1 MNKLGLLRLKI
12 LSLVTVLLIFPLTN
26 SSLSQDNALEEK
38 SQNLSDAI
46 ADPLYSYDLTS
57 VESILKPFITNDQL
71 IQAIELVDSNT
82 DSVIIQ
88 GYKEGD
94 TFHTQKTIPSEL
106 KDLLKSIIQP
116 VIYDQEQVGT
126 LHLYYISRP
135 ASVELTLEEQKWIA
149 ENPSIK
155 VGNELDWPPF
165 DFAEDGE
172 PKGYSIDF
180 IRLIGEKTGLNIEF
194 VNGYSWAELLAMFK
208 AGELDVLPV
217 MAINEERQAY
227 TLFTQSYVDYPTV
240 LVTRNDDT
248 DIVSIAD
255 ISSDKIA
262 VVNDYNYEQTLRDLY
277 PEVEVVEVTGFL
289 EGLTA
294 VLDGNARAFVGSRAV
309 VNYTIQDNLLFGLR
323 IAGPSGLDT
332 GDDSELAIGVRKDL
346 PLLHSIVSK
355 GQAAISSEEE
365 RSIAERWMFSSPI
378 DDDPVVGIK
387 KEEDAL
393 LSKTSIQ
400 FLLIGGFI
408 AVLFLLQIWRRLE
421 RQKAIYLT
429 LVGALLGLIIVGS
442 YGLLQYLQINKQVSL
457 AEKNRNQSLRLAD
470 MLRQTSDD
478 LTRMARTYVFS
489 GERRYLEYFE
499 RILAIRNGSAPRP
512 HNYHDIYWDY
522 VVATGSDPRPDGEAI
537 SFEKLMEQQSF
548 SQREFN
554 LLRQAKRLSNRLALI
569 EKRAIAVAQG
579 LYPDPNGA
587 FVIEGAA
594 DKEKALNL
602 LFDQDYHLT
611 KASIM
616 ELVEKFTSEVDQRT
630 ADQIYRLQQQGAD
643 QAQIVRI
650 TIFGSI
656 LLSFLLLALAL
667 FWFKTSSTTDLSQE
681 QSRIFRI
688 YQDRTLI
695 FRSILASWP
704 LLLAATV
711 VILLIVSLTM
721 RNMKQL
727 QDHQIKGMRETL
739 QTVLVTTTSA
749 AYSWV
754 EERKNE
760 VSSWAHLQNIRN
772 FTDSLVH
779 PDKNKDDYQ
788 IRRVPV
794 LHAIRRE
801 LQPLL
806 EKGSYTGFL
815 IMRNDGFIVASDT
828 DEYIG
833 QSLTDEADFKFIT
846 KALSGPRFKA
856 MGLPVKR
863 GSGDRLFGGTPL
875 MMVGASIPLYSTSSQ
890 AVLVLLM
897 DPEQEFTTIL
907 QRARM
912 GESGESYAFNR
923 HGEMISESRFDED
936 LYSIGLIRPG
946 DRSLLNISIRN
957 PGGNMTTGFK
967 PSVPYNELPFTKM
980 AQNAIN
986 GRNGSDLK
994 GYNDYRGVPV
1004 IGAWHWNETLGF
1016 GITSEM
1022 DVAEAYSSIRE
1033 IRRQSTINLFT
1044 SIGLILALTILF
1056 IRNRIKTAIA
1066 HDELVRSEDKI
1077 AAQLAF
1083 QTALLDALPNPIF
1096 VKSPNT
1102 AFTAFNTAYEEAF
1115 GVSRHSMLG
1124 KTVLELDFIPEK
1136 QRKEFQAA
1144 DEKLISDGGSTRE
1157 EITLVFADGK
1167 PREMLYWRQ
1176 TFNLNDGTLGGLIG
1190 VLIDI
1195 TDRKEA
1201 ELAVIAAEERSR
1213 LILESVGEGIFGV
1226 GSDGLVNF
1234 INPAA
1239 LDMVGFEEDE
1249 IKGNKI
1255 HSIIHHSYSDGS
1267 NYPVSECPMY
1277 QSFTEGVKHFITD
1290 EVLWRK
1296 DGSSFPVEYTSVP
1309 IEKDGELLGSVVVF
1323 RDISERKKAETA
1335 LKENEEMLSKITS
1348 SALSAIIMISSDTGE
1363 ITFWNETAE
1372 RIFGWSIS
1380 EVIGKELD
1388 DLIVPEQY
1396 RGQHK
1401 EGLEHFR
1408 ETGEGPLIGTSREI
1422 TALNKQGIEFPI
1434 ELLLSSVKLK
1444 GVWHAIGLVSDI
1456 TVRKEAEAEIRKA
1469 KEIAEAATKAKSDF
1483 LANMSH
1489 EIRTPMNAV
1498 IGLSD
1503 LCLKTDLSPKQHDYL
1518 EKIHGSAHSLLGII
1532 NDILDFSKIEAGK
1545 LDIEEIPFELD
1556 KTLNNLAT
1564 LVSVKTQEKGIELL
1578 FSRDADL
1585 PINLIGDPLRLG
1597 QVLTNLTNNAVK
1609 FTDEGEIIV
1618 SISLKELGTDRC
1630 TITFRVKDS
1639 GIGMT
1644 EEQRS
1649 RLFQSFS
1656 QADTS
1661 TTRKYGG
1668 TGLGLAI
1675 SKQLVEL
1682 MGGEIWVESESGVGS
1697 TFAFTAQFGIAELTQ
1712 KEPLMPTPDL
1722 RGMRV
1727 LVVDDNENA
1736 RLILG
1741 DYLRQ
1746 FSFEVEEAK
1755 SGDDALDL
1763 LLSSG
1768 ASFDLIMLD
1777 YMMPGLNGIQ
1787 TAQKIRESESEV
1799 KIILV
1804 SALNQDEYM
1813 DEPGFELLDSY
1824 LSKPTNPSLLFDVIM
1839 EVFGKKEAV
1848 ARKVST
1854 HQDNI
1859 DYPALNSLQGASIL
1873 LVEDNKINQQ
1883 VATELLEQAG
1893 FTVDIANHGEESL
1906 EMIKATNY
1914 DCVLMDVQM
1923 PIMDGYTA
1931 TGQIRE
1937 IERFADLPILA
1948 MTANA
1953 LAEDRER
1960 AIEAGMNDHITK
1972 PISPEVL
1979 FSTLIKWIDP
1989 QSTEKRTE
1997 TPKSAPVQSLQ
2008 DDELPTELPGID
2020 IQRGIALVGGNEILF
2035 AKLLR
2040 EFLIDH
2046 EDDIAKMK
2054 HAADHEDYEKGQRLA
2069 HTLKGLGGTIGA
2081 VRLSRVSEELE
2092 TAFKE
2097 KSADALDSSLP
2108 EFNFAM
2114 TEILTGLEQSFSGE
2128 SIQDKTESDFET
2140 ADIFKSVEQLE
2151 KMLEEMDPE
2160 AEELAIRLKQKTG
2173 KSPNL
2178 KRVASK
2184 LVKQVGGFEF
2194 EEAQGT
2200 LDSLKNKLKDI

>member
-1 MNKLGLLRLKI
+1 MIKSGLITIKALSFVII
-12 LSLVTVLLIFPLTN
+12 LLTFCLTN
-26 SSLSQDNALEEK
+26 SSFSQDNNIQEK
-38 SQNLSDAI
+38 SQNFSDAI
-46 ADPLYSYDLTS
+46 AVPLYSYDLTS

-71 IQAIELVDSNT
+71 IQAVELVDSNT

-88 GYKEGD
+88 GYKEGEI
-94 TFHTQKTIPSEL
+94 FHTQKAIPLEL
-106 KDLLKSIIQP
+106 KDSLKSLITP
-116 VIYDQEQVGT
+116 VIYDQEEIGA
-126 LHLYYISRP
+126 LRLYYRSTP
-135 ASVELTLEEQKWIA
+135 ASVELTSEEQKWIA
-149 ENPSIK
+149 GSPKIK

-180 IRLIGEKTGLNIEF
+180 IKLIGGKTGLNFEF
-194 VNGYSWAELLAMFK
+194 INGYSWAELLDMFK
-208 AGELDVLPV
+208 AGEIDIMPV
-217 MAINEERQAY
+217 IVPTEQRKAY
-227 TLFTQSYVDYPTV
+227 TLFTTPYIDYPTV
-240 LVTRNDDT
+240 LITRQEDQEIFSLGDIANERIAIIND
-248 DIVSIAD
+248 A
-255 ISSDKIA
+255 
-262 VVNDYNYEQTLRDLY
+262 YQEQPLRDQY
-277 PEVEVVEVTGFL
+277 PEVEVLEVSSSL
-289 EGLTA
+289 EGLTS
-294 VLDGNARAFVGSRAV
+294 VLDGKARAYIGSRAV
-309 VNYTIQDNLLFGLR
+309 VNYTIQDKHLYGLR
-323 IAGPSGLDT
+323 IAGPSGLDV
-332 GDDSELAIGVRKDL
+332 GNARKLAVGVRKDL
-346 PLLHSIVSK
+346 TMLYNIISK
-355 GQAAISSEEE
+355 AQAAVSQKELNDIGARWLFGGPTDAAPSSTIDHEEE
-365 RSIAERWMFSSPI
+365 SLLTKTSFYLM
-378 DDDPVVGIK
+378 VLGGLV
-387 KEEDAL
+387 AL
-393 LSKTSIQ
+393 L
-400 FLLIGGFI
+400 FL
-408 AVLFLLQIWRRLE
+408 VQIWRRLDG
-421 RQKAIYLT
+421 QKAFYLT
-429 LVGALLGLIIVGS
+429 IVSFLLGLIIAGS
-442 YGLLQYLQINKQVSL
+442 YGLLRYLEINKQISL
-457 AEKNRNQSLRLAD
+457 AEINRNESLRLAD
-470 MLRQTSDD
+470 ILRQTSND
-478 LTRMARTYVFS
+478 LTRMARTYVVS
-489 GERRYLEYFE
+489 GEQRYLDYFQQ
-499 RILAIRNGSAPRP
+499 ILDIRNGAAPRP
-512 HNYHDIYWDY
+512 NNYHDIYWDY
-522 VVATGSDPRPDGEAI
+522 IVATGSKPRPDGDKI
-537 SFEKLMEQQSF
+537 SFEALMKERAF

-554 LLRQAKRLSNRLALI
+554 LLRQAKNLSNRLALL
-569 EKRAIAVAQG
+569 ENRAIALSQG
-579 LYPDPNGA
+579 LYPNSEQAYILKGVPDNQ
-587 FVIEGAA
+587 
-594 DKEKALNL
+594 KALEL
-602 LFDQDYHLT
+602 LHGVDYHNT
-611 KASIM
+611 KAEIM
-616 ELVEKFTSEVDQRT
+616 EFVEKFNFEIDRRTSNEILTLQRNA
-630 ADQIYRLQQQGAD
+630 ADHAFLIR
-643 QAQIVRI
+643 V
-650 TIFGSI
+650 TIFTSI
-656 LLSFLLLALAL
+656 FLVFLLFLLAL
-667 FWFKTSSTTDLSQE
+667 FWFNSLSDGDQQ
-681 QSRIFRI
+681 QSRTQSIWRL
-688 YQDRTLI
+688 QDR
-695 FRSILASWP
+695 SIIGRIIVASWP
-704 LLLAATV
+704 LLLASSL
-711 VILLIVSLTM
+711 VILLIGALAW
-721 RNMKQL
+721 RNMKHL
-727 QDHQIKGMRETL
+727 QDSEVQGMRETL
-739 QTVLVTTTSA
+739 ITVLETTTSSIN
-749 AYSWV
+749 SWV
-754 EERKNE
+754 EERQYE
-760 VSSWAHLQNIRN
+760 VSSWAHLENIRK
-772 FTDSLVH
+772 FTDKIINIDERNENIGLRKAAAQSAL
-779 PDKNKDDYQ
+779 
-788 IRRVPV
+788 I
-794 LHAIRRE
+794 RE
-801 LQPLL
+801 LQPLV
-806 EKGSYTGFL
+806 EKGTYNGFL
-815 IMRNDGFIVASDT
+815 IVREDGLIVAST
-828 DEYIG
+828 VIEYVG
-833 QSLTDEADFKFIT
+833 QSLTNEADLNFLDRVLRGPQYS
-846 KALSGPRFKA
+846 AL
-856 MGLPVKR
+856 GLPVKR
-863 GSGDRLFGGTPL
+863 SNDDQLFGDIPV
-875 MMVGASIPLYSTSSQ
+875 MMVGASIPLYSSNSQ
-890 AVLVLLM
+890 AVLVLLV
-897 DPEQEFTTIL
+897 DPETDFTTIL
-907 QRARM
+907 QRARI
-912 GESGESYAFNR
+912 GESGESYAFDRN
-923 HGEMISESRFDED
+923 GLMISESRFDDD
-936 LYSIGLIRPG
+936 LQSIGLIRPG
-946 DRSLLNISIRN
+946 GRSLMNISIRN
-957 PGGNMTTGFK
+957 PGGNMTEGFK
-967 PSVPYNELPFTKM
+967 PSIPISELPLTKM
-980 AQNAIN
+980 AQAAISGQN
-986 GRNGSDLK
+986 DFDLE

-1004 IGAWHWNETLGF
+1004 IGAWHWNESLGF
-1016 GITSEM
+1016 GVASER
-1022 DVAEAYSSIRE
+1022 DVAEAYSSVRE
-1033 IRRQSTINLFT
+1033 IKRLTIYNLLS

-1056 IRNRIKTAIA
+1056 IRNRVKASIA

-1096 VKSPNT
+1096 VKGPDT
-1102 AFTAFNTAYEEAF
+1102 AFTAFNQAYEEAF
-1115 GVSRHSMLG
+1115 GVSRHLLLG
-1124 KTVLELDFIPEK
+1124 KKVLDVDFIPERA
-1136 QRKEFQAA
+1136 RKEFQHS
-1144 DEKLISDGGSTRE
+1144 DEKLLAEGGFTRDE
-1157 EITLVFADGK
+1157 LTMVFADGK
-1167 PREMLYWRQ
+1167 PRDLLYWRQ
-1176 TFNLNDGTLGGLIG
+1176 TFSPKDGSLGGLIG

-1201 ELAVIAAEERSR
+1201 ELAVIEAEERSR
-1213 LILESVGEGIFGV
+1213 LLLESVGEGIFGV
-1226 GSDGLVNF
+1226 GADGLVNF

-1239 LDMVGFEEDE
+1239 LDMVGFKESE
-1249 IKGNKI
+1249 ILNKQI
-1255 HSIIHHSYSDGS
+1255 HSIIHHSHGDGLPYS
-1267 NYPVSECPMY
+1267 VEECPMFR
-1277 QSFTEGVKHFITD
+1277 SFTEGIEYSISD

-1296 DGSSFPVEYTSVP
+1296 DGSSFPVEYTAVP
-1309 IEKDGELLGSVVVF
+1309 IEKDEKLLGSVVVF
-1323 RDISERKKAETA
+1323 RDISERLRAEAA

-1363 ITFWNETAE
+1363 VTFWNETAE
-1372 RIFGWSIS
+1372 KIFGWNAQ
-1380 EVIGKELD
+1380 EVIGKEVD

-1396 RGQHK
+1396 RDQHN

-1408 ETGEGPLIGTSREI
+1408 KTGEGPLIGTSREI
-1422 TALNKQGIEFPI
+1422 SAINKEGVEFPI

-1456 TVRKEAEAEIRKA
+1456 TARKEAEAEIRKA

-1503 LCLKTDLSPKQHDYL
+1503 LCLKTDLSPKQLDYL

-1556 KTLNNLAT
+1556 KALNNLAT

-1585 PINLIGDPLRLG
+1585 PVNLIGDPLRLG
-1597 QVLTNLTNNAVK
+1597 QILTNLTNNAVK

-1618 SISLKELGTDRC
+1618 SISLKERSTDRC

-1644 EEQRS
+1644 EDQRS

-1682 MGGEIWVESESGVGS
+1682 MGGEIWVESEPEVGS

-1777 YMMPGLNGIQ
+1777 YMMPGRNGIQ

-1854 HQDNI
+1854 HQDTI
-1859 DYPALNSLQGASIL
+1859 DHPALDSLQGASIL

-1893 FTVDIANHGEESL
+1893 FAVDIANHGEESL

-1931 TGQIRE
+1931 TGKIRE

-1972 PISPEVL
+1972 PINPEVL

-1997 TPKSAPVQSLQ
+1997 TPKSASVQSLQ

-2054 HAADHEDYEKGQRLA
+2054 HAADHDDYEKGQRLA

-2081 VRLSRVSEELE
+2081 FRLSQISEMLE

-2097 KSADALDSSLP
+2097 KSSDALESSLP
-2108 EFNFAM
+2108 EFKLAM
-2114 TEILTGLEQSFSGE
+2114 TELLTGLEKHFSTE
-2128 SIQDKTESDFET
+2128 LTQDNSESDFET
-2140 ADIFKSVEQLE
+2140 ADIIASAEQLE

-2160 AEELAIRLKQKTG
+2160 AEEVAIQLKKMLR
-2173 KSPNL
+2173 KSPDL
-2178 KRVASK
+2178 KRVAST
-2184 LVKQVGGFEF
+2184 LVKQVSGFEF